1 MMFPTCTR
9 RHAAVAVVLGITTL
23 AGGPLLAAPKGKS
36 KEMAEQQAEI
46 EKLIKEVDRSGSG
59 KISMEDAKQFV
70 LDRFDKLDPDR
81 DGTLT
86 LAELQA
92 PLRAH
97 MEKAEGMEKQRLE
110 ASLKVL
116 EAEFRDMDKYKD
128 GTVSK
133 DEYVALLEKRFNSAN
148 RDKDKTLEPRERGTA
163 AG

>member
-1 MMFPTCTR
+1 MLTCTR
-9 RHAAVAVVLGITTL
+9 RHAAVAVLLGATML

-46 EKLIKEVDRSGSG
+46 ESLIKQVDRSNSG

-70 LDRFDKLDPDR
+70 LDRFDKLGPDR
-81 DGTLT
+81 DGALT
-86 LAELQA
+86 LEKLQA

-97 MEKAEGMEKQRLE
+97 LAKADGMEKQRLE

-116 EAEFRDMDKYKD
+116 EAEFRDMDKDKD

-133 DEYVALLEKRFNSAN
+133 EEYVALLEKRFASAN
-148 RDKDKTLEPRERGTA
+148 
-163 AG
+163 